1 MDNTRLFLFAALV
14 FVGMLLWQQWQAD
27 YGPQPVAS
35 SDNQVGNTAS
45 GTGTGQQAVVDD
57 LPDLAEGISQDSSQG
72 GQGGAAGTT
81 SNTEMQ
87 QLVSVETDVFQVLID
102 TRGGVIR
109 SLKLKQYPISLEQPD
124 EGLEL
129 VHSKSDEIYILQS
142 GLRNK
147 QSTAPTHHSLYRVE
161 QTEYR
166 LEAGQDELIV
176 PLYWSQDGIEVV
188 KSYHF
193 RPGDYLIDVNHRVR
207 NQSQQ
212 DWQGSEYRQIQRSPP
227 PGNVTFALYLYRIGL
242 LQRRNQ
248 VRKGHVRRYGRLA
261 IETGVDRWLD
271 CDDSA
276 LLPVRLGAAAGRNQ
290 PGLQHRQ
297 YPAKPVHLHHRTA
310 FWKQGGRSGRKR

>member
-1 MDNTRLFLFAALV
+1 MTRFPAQVQSINMDNTRLFLFAALV

-27 YGPQPVAS
+27 YGPQPVAPS
-35 SDNQVGNTAS
+35 GSQVEGSAS
-45 GTGTGQQAVVDD
+45 GAGTGQQAIVDD
-57 LPDLAEGISQDSSQG
+57 LPDLAEAVSKSSSQG
-72 GQGGAAGTT
+72 GESGAAGGTT
-81 SNTEMQ
+81 SSAETQ
-87 QLVSVETDVFQVLID
+87 QLVRVDTDVFEMLID

-109 SLKLKQYPISLEQPD
+109 SLKLKQYPVSLEQPD

-129 VHSKSDEIYILQS
+129 VHSESDAIYILQS

-147 QSTAPTHHSLYRVE
+147 QSTAPTHHSLYRVD

-193 RPGDYLIDVNHRVR
+193 RPGDYLVDVKHRVN

-227 PGNVTFALYLYRIGL
+227 
-242 LQRRNQ
+242 
-248 VRKGHVRRYGRLA
+248 YGRFA
-261 IETGVDRWLD
+261 IEAGVDRRLD

-290 PGLQHRQ
+290 PGLQYRQ
-297 YPAKPVHLHHRTA
+297 HPAQPVHLHHRA
-310 FWKQGGRSGRKR
+310 SFRKQGGPGWRQRGV